1 MNCEQ
6 FMETALKAG
15 GTLPDEAFRHL
26 ATCPSCRQYCQT
38 LSLVETARS
47 APSSEIDEGCLRAG
61 RRQMR
66 LRARIV
72 KWRRT
77 LLGLAAALTVC
88 AGVLTVLR
96 TTADNR
102 NRNPETMAE
111 ANDDLLDFVM
121 TTDGAIENVELDM
134 LCMADYY

>member
-15 GTLPDEAFRHL
+15 GTLPDEALRHL

-38 LSLVETARS
+38 LTLLETVQSTPS
-47 APSSEIDEGCLRAG
+47 AELDEDCLQAG

-66 LRARIV
+66 LRARMV

-77 LLGLAAALTVC
+77 LLGLAAALIVC
-88 AGVLTVLR
+88 VGVLTVLR
-96 TTADNR
+96 STVNDR
-102 NRNPETMAE
+102 NRNPETMAD
-111 ANDDLLDFVM
+111 ANDVLLDFVM